1 MALAF
6 VGGKPQKV
14 DKPEIKNGNQQL
26 GIQQIVEQVVQEEVQ
41 EQEIQVGQQEVGQEK
56 TLLTEEE
63 MLVAGL
69 VDTYTTI
76 QKQLD
81 AIEGLATLLKE
92 QEAAKKQLQSIARSP
107 EYAEGK
113 PVRLVGTEGNYVEF
127 SAKCK
132 QTEVVDRPG
141 LIKAMGQDVF
151 NELAEVSLE
160 KIKQVLTE
168 KEVLIFT
175 AQVPGSR
182 TLKTVF
188 YKKD

>member
-14 DKPEIKNGNQQL
+14 EKIENGIQQL
-26 GIQQIVEQVVQEEVQ
+26 GIKQIVEQAVQEQVQEVQ
-41 EQEIQVGQQEVGQEK
+41 EQEVQVGQQEK
-56 TLLTEEE
+56 TLLTEEQ

-92 QEAAKKQLQSIARSP
+92 QEDAKKQLQSIARSP
-107 EYAEGK
+107 DYAEDK

-127 SAKCK
+127 SAKRK

-141 LIKAMGQDVF
+141 LIQAMTQDVF

-168 KEVLIFT
+168 KEVLLFT

-188 YKKD
+188 YKK